1 MNLPIW
7 PTWRTQLANP
17 APSCCQFGCLYFSS
31 EGYYNFNSEVYILS
45 LADESSPSW
54 CIQVYARKSSTR
66 SPQIGNSSVYWIQ
79 QSGCLPLYLM
89 MKEDL
94 SLEMWFFKDFFI
106 NAQQMMDN
114 VQNKEISRPNII
126 PSSNTFREEL
136 YYIPDNDMKYV
147 KMCLMLFNQEFGTHC
162 DDTVLYPR
170 MSWMIS

>member
-1 MNLPIW
+1 
-7 PTWRTQLANP
+7 
-17 APSCCQFGCLYFSS
+17 
-31 EGYYNFNSEVYILS
+31 
-45 LADESSPSW
+45 
-54 CIQVYARKSSTR
+54 
-66 SPQIGNSSVYWIQ
+66 
-79 QSGCLPLYLM
+79 
-89 MKEDL
+89 
-94 SLEMWFFKDFFI
+94 
-106 NAQQMMDN
+106 MDN